1 MSTRFTKLA
10 GAAFFAVTLVLP
22 LLYYLVVNPIFTKPN
37 TFEDG
42 QGYLDSAQRLLATGS
57 PYQDWQLAGPYG
69 AVTAT
74 DTFRYPPPFA
84 QFAALFVRTGTGS
97 LLLAT
102 LVVTCFLAPLVLA
115 RSRREAALAL
125 WLGLAFV
132 PNYIAAW
139 EGQVTGL
146 LTIAV
151 AFALCEFP
159 AAIWAGAALKVTPI
173 LALPA
178 AIMRMP
184 RMVAARAIVL
194 LPLLAASVIVSPIA
208 WAQFPAV
215 LVNEFLGGTD
225 YESLAPAGLARIAV
239 LAVVG
244 ASLLASLALARR
256 RWPLALYLAV
266 AAGLL
271 LPGFLPKY
279 ALPVLVPFLFVGFRD
294 AQARLWSLLAF
305 FPLSLPFTSFSAPV
319 FVGLGLL
326 GMSMWRLESESVDWR
341 PPWGAL
347 RTRRSLRTTLS

>member
-1 MSTRFTKLA
+1 MRARVTHLA
-10 GAAFFAVTLVLP
+10 SAAFFAATLVLP

-57 PYQDWQLAGPYG
+57 PYQDWQLTGPYG
-69 AVTAT
+69 AVTAA

-84 QFAALFVRTGTGS
+84 QLAALFVRTGTGS
-97 LLLAT
+97 LLLVI

-139 EGQVTGL
+139 EAQVTGL

-159 AAIWAGAALKVTPI
+159 AAILAGAALKVTPI
-173 LALPA
+173 LALPSA
-178 AIMRMP
+178 LIRMP
-184 RMVAARAIVL
+184 RTMVASAVVL
-194 LPLLAASVIVSPIA
+194 LPFLAASVIASPVA
-208 WAQFPAV
+208 WAQFPTV
-215 LVNEFLGGTD
+215 VVNEFLGGTD
-225 YESLAPAGLARIAV
+225 YESLALAGLARSAV

-244 ASLLASLALARR
+244 ASLLASLILARR

-279 ALPVLVPFLFVGFRD
+279 ALPVVTPFLFVGLRD
-294 AQARLWSLLAF
+294 SQARLWSFLAF

-319 FVGLGLL
+319 YVGLGLL
-326 GMSMWRLESESVDWR
+326 GMSMWRLESESFDWR
-341 PPWGAL
+341 FPWAAVPARG
-347 RTRRSLRTTLS
+347 SVRTTLS